1 MAGNDK
7 SGRKPNFALSEA
19 ELQNRIE
26 KYKEDVK
33 NGVIVRASWPH
44 FCATLDCT
52 EADLAEIMAI
62 DEKGQSAYIGRGRM
76 LKKMLTWVRG
86 QMLSSGGWNGQMT
99 ARAIFA
105 LKQDHGD
112 GVVYRDKDTG
122 GGGPVE
128 VKVTFGGDDPRA
140 KNAAK

>member
-1 MAGNDK
+1 M
-7 SGRKPNFALSEA
+7 SEA
-19 ELQNRIE
+19 ELAKYIE
-26 KYKEDVK
+26 KYKDDVQ
-33 NGVIVRASWPH
+33 NGLIIRASWPH

-62 DEKGQSAYIGRGRM
+62 DEGSQSAYIGRGRL
-76 LKKMLTWVRG
+76 LKKMLTWCRG
-86 QMLSSGGWNGQMT
+86 QMLSAPGWNGQMT

-112 GVVYRDKDTG
+112 GVVYRDKDNG

-128 VKVTFGGDDPRA
+128 VKVLFGGDDPRA
-140 KNAAK
+140 KKAAK